1 MSKIP
6 VILYT
11 SQGHVKILSIK
22 TGLVRLAVA
31 DRHPRL
37 LQGQH
42 PSQLVAVA
50 VVGSIHPETGLA
62 CSVVA

>member
-42 PSQLVAVA
+42 PSQLVTA
-50 VVGSIHPETGLA
+50 VVGSIHPAAGP
-62 CSVVA
+62 VVVPGG